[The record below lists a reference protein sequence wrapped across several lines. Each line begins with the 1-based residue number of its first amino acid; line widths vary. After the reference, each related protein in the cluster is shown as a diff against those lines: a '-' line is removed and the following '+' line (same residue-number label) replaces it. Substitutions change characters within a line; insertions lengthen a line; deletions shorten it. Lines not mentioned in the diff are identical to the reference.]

1 MKEITKTIRGHT
13 IPWYSDRQ
21 LLEIFS
27 PDCRE
32 VIAESIKS
40 LEKEI
45 KEKEN
50 LIIKL
55 QDFVNKSETDEF
67 TKYFCREVIKMEHIS
82 ELMEHDRYLR
92 NLKRYWNLL
101 SPSLANAYIT
111 NFQERI
117 EQARSY
123 PIHDVASRFIELMKN
138 GNDFIGLC
146 PFHSEKHASFRLYT
160 QSNQYHCY
168 GCGAHGDVIQLTQ
181 ELYGTDFK
189 GAVKI
194 LTE

>member
-27 PDCRE
+27 PDCQE
-32 VIAESIKS
+32 VIAESINS
-40 LEKEI
+40 LEQEI
-45 KEKEN
+45 KEKED

-55 QDFVNKSETDEF
+55 QKSVNEARTDEF
-67 TKYFCREVIKMEHIS
+67 TKYFCREIIKMEHIS

-92 NLKRYWNLL
+92 NLKRYWSLL
-101 SPSLANAYIT
+101 NPSPASSHII

-117 EQARSY
+117 EQAREF
-123 PIHDVASRFIELMKN
+123 PIYEVASRFIELMKN
-138 GNDFIGLC
+138 GNDYVGLC
-146 PFHSEKHASFRLYT
+146 PFHSEKHASFRIYAE
-160 QSNQYHCY
+160 NGHYHCY

-189 GAVKI
+189 GAIDI
-194 LTE
+194 LTK